1 MSMDLM
7 FQPLNKYFD
16 FSGRARRAEYWLFF
30 LFYFVVS
37 FVLVFADGA
46 LGYYIQSWGI
56 GVLGSLFG
64 LAMFIPG
71 LAVTVRRLH
80 DRDMRGWWIL
90 LVFIPILGYL
100 ALLIIF
106 ILPGT
111 KGSNRFGKDP
121 LPKGS

>member
-1 MSMDLM
+1 M
-7 FQPLNKYFD
+7 FQPLDKYFD

-37 FVLVFADGA
+37 FVLLFADGA
-46 LGYYIQSWGI
+46 LGFSIQT
-56 GVLGSLFG
+56 LGLGALGLIFG

-71 LAVTVRRLH
+71 LAVAVRRLH
-80 DRDMRGWWIL
+80 DRDMRGWWML
-90 LVFIPILGYL
+90 LVFIPFLGLL
-100 ALLIIF
+100 ALLIMF
-106 ILPGT
+106 VLPGT